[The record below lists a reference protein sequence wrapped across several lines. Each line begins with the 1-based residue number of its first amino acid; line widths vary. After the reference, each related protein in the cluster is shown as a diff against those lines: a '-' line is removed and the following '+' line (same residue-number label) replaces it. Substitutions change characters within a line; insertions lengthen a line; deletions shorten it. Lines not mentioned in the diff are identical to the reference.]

1 MWCKGW
7 RDRLSFLLKVIFVA
21 YGFVVLLV
29 FLLEGDMCGVGVGGT
44 VGLSY

>member
-1 MWCKGW
+1 MCCKGW
-7 RDRLSFLLKVIFVA
+7 WYCRSFLLKVIFVA

-29 FLLEGDMCGVGVGGT
+29 FLLEGDMCCVGVGGT